1 MLTDLVN
8 YQNKWVAISKDSKNI
23 LLSAKDFIIL
33 FNQIKKKRLGEKV
46 TMMYVHPLNSSYAP

>member
-23 LLSAKDFIIL
+23 LLSAKDFLNL
-33 FNQIKKKRLGEKV
+33 FNQIKKKGLEKEV
-46 TMMYVHPLNSSYAP
+46 TMLYVTPLNASYAP